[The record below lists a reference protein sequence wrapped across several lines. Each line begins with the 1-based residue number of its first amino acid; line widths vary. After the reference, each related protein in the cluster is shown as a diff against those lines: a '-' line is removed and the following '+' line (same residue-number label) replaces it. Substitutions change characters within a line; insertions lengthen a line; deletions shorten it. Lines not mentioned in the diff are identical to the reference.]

1 MYIYYSTKFFL
12 LLLCLCCCFAKVIIR
27 STDSADSS
35 FTWSKQIFAA
45 PGSAEMSASAD
56 FSISSKTGE
65 LAKGEMG

>member
-1 MYIYYSTKFFL
+1 MYIIQISFFTL
-12 LLLCLCCCFAKVIIR
+12 IIFFCCFVKVIIR

>member
-1 MYIYYSTKFFL
+1 V
-12 LLLCLCCCFAKVIIR
+12 KVIIR

-56 FSISSKTGE
+56 FSINSKTGE